1 VPLAGRSVP
10 APDALHAISVQG
22 LSKSYGGTPVV
33 DGLSFAVPAGVVCAL
48 LGPNGAGKTTT
59 VECLS
64 GFRTPDAGTVRVLGL
79 DPLADRDAVVA
90 RLGIM
95 LQEGGAYQ
103 AATPAELVRLY
114 ARFHADPLEPAD
126 LLARVG
132 LADVAGRRY
141 RILSGGQ
148 KQRVNLALA
157 LVGRPEVV
165 ILDEPTAGMDPQAR
179 QNTWEL
185 VRGLRDD
192 GVTVLLTTHYM
203 DEAERLA
210 DLVVVIDHGRLLAM
224 DTPAALVAAGEDRV
238 LVTTTAQV
246 SAAELA
252 AAVGAPVAP
261 DGTGRYLVE
270 AGADAIPTI
279 SAWFAERGLPL
290 TGVTSGGGGLEEAFL
305 RMVGRQARS

>member
-1 VPLAGRSVP
+1 VPLAGRPVP
-10 APDALHAISVQG
+10 APDARHAISVQG

-179 QNTWEL
+179 QDTWEL

>member
-1 VPLAGRSVP
+1 VPLAGRPVP
-10 APDALHAISVQG
+10 APDARHAISVQG

>member
-179 QNTWEL
+179 QDTWEL